1 MNSFSYLQHCSLLF
15 VAVSFVV
22 GAAVAIAVPV
32 AVAVVVVVVV
42 AVAMV
47 VVAVVVLAAVVEEFF
62 CEQKPAGNQVKQKVK
77 SMMRKK
83 WVKR

>member
-1 MNSFSYLQHCSLLF
+1 MIIMISYLQHCSLLF

-32 AVAVVVVVVV
+32 AVAVVVVV

>member
-1 MNSFSYLQHCSLLF
+1 MIIMISYLQHCSLLF

-32 AVAVVVVVVV
+32 AVAVVVVVV